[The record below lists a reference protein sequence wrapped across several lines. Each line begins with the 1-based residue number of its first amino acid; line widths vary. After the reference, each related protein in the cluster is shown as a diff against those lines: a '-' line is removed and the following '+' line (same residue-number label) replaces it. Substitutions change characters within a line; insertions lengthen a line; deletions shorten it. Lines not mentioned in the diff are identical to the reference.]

1 MLAKNIVAAESVV
14 LEFRMFLHIL
24 NVSLL
29 NIRFESK
36 QEIKELKLGILR
48 VERVQKVNF
57 VGIFFKQ
64 MQRLGPFLKDKG
76 KNK

>member
-14 LEFRMFLHIL
+14 LELRMFLHIL

-36 QEIKELKLGILR
+36 QEIKQLKLGILR

>member
-1 MLAKNIVAAESVV
+1 MAKNIVAAESVV
-14 LEFRMFLHIL
+14 LELRMFLHIL

-36 QEIKELKLGILR
+36 QEIKQLKLGILR

>member
-1 MLAKNIVAAESVV
+1 MAKNIVAAESVV

-36 QEIKELKLGILR
+36 QEIKQLKLGILR

>member
-14 LEFRMFLHIL
+14 LELRMFLHIL

>member
-1 MLAKNIVAAESVV
+1 MAKNIVAAESVV